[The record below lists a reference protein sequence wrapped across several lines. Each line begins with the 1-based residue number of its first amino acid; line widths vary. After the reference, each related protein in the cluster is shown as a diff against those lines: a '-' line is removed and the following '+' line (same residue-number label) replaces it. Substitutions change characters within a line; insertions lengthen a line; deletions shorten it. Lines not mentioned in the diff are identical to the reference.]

1 MLRNNCLSCAIRD
14 RAICQALPD
23 AALVQ
28 LNQMARRRT
37 VKAGQRISEDGADLP
52 MVANIVSGVVRLSK
66 SLADGR
72 TQIVG
77 LMFPTDFLGRP
88 FSAGGGVMAE
98 AATNVVLCYFTQRQ
112 MEQLLVNHGDLQ
124 QLFVRRTIEQLDAA
138 RDWMLL
144 LGRKTAIERVASF
157 ILLCADKMHPEDC
170 HSEGRAAP
178 VPVELPLSRTETAD
192 FLGLTLETV
201 GRMIKKL
208 ETAGLIENHSNRSLT
223 IRHRERLVRQAEP
236 EQL

>member
-37 VKAGQRISEDGADLP
+37 VKAGQRIFEDGADVP

-77 LMFPTDFLGRP
+77 LMFP
-88 FSAGGGVMAE
+88 
-98 AATNVVLCYFTQRQ
+98 C
-112 MEQLLVNHGDLQ
+112 
-124 QLFVRRTIEQLDAA
+124 
-138 RDWMLL
+138 RD
-144 LGRKTAIERVASF
+144 
-157 ILLCADKMHPEDC
+157 
-170 HSEGRAAP
+170 GRAD
-178 VPVELPLSRTETAD
+178 ELRKPAFRKITFSSSPKVDVMRKAFRAFRKCFAID
-192 FLGLTLETV
+192 G
-201 GRMIKKL
+201 
-208 ETAGLIENHSNRSLT
+208 ENS
-223 IRHRERLVRQAEP
+223 
-236 EQL
+236 

>member
-1 MLRNNCLSCAIRD
+1 MLRNNCLTCAIRD
-14 RAICQALPD
+14 HAICQALPE
-23 AALVQ
+23 AALIQ

-37 VKAGQRISEDGADLP
+37 VKAGQPIFADAAEVP

-77 LMFPTDFLGRP
+77 LMFPTEFLGRP
-88 FSAGGGVMAE
+88 FAGGSGMMAE
-98 AATNVVLCYFTQRQ
+98 AATNVVLCSFTQRQ
-112 MEQLLVNHGDLQ
+112 MEQLLVNHGALQ
-124 QLFVRRTIEQLDAA
+124 EHFVRRTIEQLDAA

-144 LGRKTAIERVASF
+144 LGRKTALERVASF
-157 ILLCADKMHPEDC
+157 LLLCADRMHPMDC
-170 HSEGRAAP
+170 QGVGHPAGA
-178 VPVELPLSRTETAD
+178 PVELPLSRTETAD

-208 ETAGLIENHSNRSLT
+208 EQSGLIESHSNRMVT
-223 IRHRERLVRQAEP
+223 IRNRERLAEQAEP
-236 EQL
+236 ELP